1 MHREPADTAPQG
13 SNQPCPSS
21 TKSHVVTTLL
31 PAARQ
36 SLAGH
41 AAGTDTPLER
51 KGHRHASLFHDA
63 WPVTSAMTW
72 RDRDKR

>member
-1 MHREPADTAPQG
+1 M
-13 SNQPCPSS
+13 
-21 TKSHVVTTLL
+21 L
-31 PAARQ
+31 PASLWHPPPISKRGLKPRFGCQ